1 MTTFKTTM
9 DAESQKRADYLDAIG
24 RALPEDDDSLEL
36 FDVQD
41 QFGEVMAWV
50 GVTTF
55 VLAIIGV
62 AAFVVGMTRP

>member
-9 DAESQKRADYLDAIG
+9 DAESQKRADYLAAIG
-24 RALPEDDDSLEL
+24 RALPEDDGLES

-50 GVTTF
+50 IGTAF
-55 VLAIIGV
+55 VLAIIGLV
-62 AAFVVGMTRP
+62 AFSVGMTRP

>member
-9 DAESQKRADYLDAIG
+9 DAESQKRAEYLAAIG
-24 RALPEDDDSLEL
+24 RALPDDDDGLES

-50 GVTTF
+50 FGTAIL
-55 VLAIIGV
+55 LAIIGV